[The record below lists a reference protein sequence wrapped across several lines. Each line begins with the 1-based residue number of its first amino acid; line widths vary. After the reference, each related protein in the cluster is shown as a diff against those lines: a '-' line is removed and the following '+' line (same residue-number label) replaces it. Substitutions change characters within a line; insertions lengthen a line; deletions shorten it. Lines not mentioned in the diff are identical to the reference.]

1 MPDGNSLL
9 WPMPERLLDLELCGR
24 RVVPGYLGEEDL
36 PWVAGLLERARGCV
50 GRTRTA
56 VEAALSRPPGPGAR
70 PARWE
75 AATHLVLGLWGFDLR
90 GLPLPPAT
98 LRATL
103 FEAAARASVEERAAV
118 LDRVARGLGLA
129 PEALLRDLYADLPE
143 ERVLAAGPELTA
155 AELVR
160 RYNLALA
167 QGLLMRTES
176 LEVTLSS
183 HITTV
188 LRFARLRR
196 LLCLAQALPGCGARV
211 QLSGPLSLFHH
222 TTKYGRAMAA
232 WLPVLARAP
241 DWHLSATCVLHGE
254 RWHWQASH
262 ADPLAPPGPLRPF
275 DSKLEAAFARDLAR
289 QAPGW
294 QLLREADPV
303 QIGRSIVCPDFTLVD
318 PARGLRVPV
327 EVVGFWTPEYLAH
340 KLAVL
345 RRLPAGQRWLV
356 CIDETLAGRDQA
368 EAVLPGEAFRFRRRI
383 DVEAFLAFLERW
395 V

>member
-9 WPMPERLLDLELCGR
+9 WPMPERLLDLELRGR

-36 PWVAGLLERARGCV
+36 PWVAELLERARGCV
-50 GRTRTA
+50 GRARTA
-56 VEAALSRPPGPGAR
+56 VEAALARHPGLGEGH
-70 PARWE
+70 ARWE

-90 GLPLPPAT
+90 DVLLPPAT

-103 FEAAARASVEERAAV
+103 FEAAARAPVEERAAV
-118 LDRVARGLGLA
+118 TGRVAGGLGLA
-129 PEALLRDLYADLPE
+129 PETLLRDLYADLPE
-143 ERVLAAGPELTA
+143 ERVLAAGPELA
-155 AELVR
+155 AADLVR

-196 LLCLAQALPGCGARV
+196 LLCLAEALPGGGARV

-232 WLPVLARAP
+232 WLPVVARAP
-241 DWHLSATCVLHGE
+241 EWRLNATCVLHGE

-262 ADPLAPPGPLRPF
+262 ADPLAPPDPLRPF

-356 CIDETLAGRDQA
+356 CIDETLAAQG
-368 EAVLPGEAFRFRRRI
+368 EALPPEEAFRFRRRI
-383 DVEAFLAFLERW
+383 DVAAFLAFLERW
-395 V
+395 M